1 MVELQNLSDEDE
13 RREYEAARLAA
24 LARFDFFEPEPG
36 DILDRFARLAAQMFD
51 TAYAALV
58 FVEADDVR
66 SIARHGLPPLRCPR
80 RDSFFN
86 ETIDQDQIVWIADAR
101 AIEPIRRC
109 VLVAEPPNIQ
119 FYAGAPLKTPDGF
132 PIGVL
137 CVMDPEPR
145 PLADLATRSTLTDL
159 AACTM
164 SEMECWRLNR
174 ELEAATNERLE
185 GARELDLIYESAP
198 VGLSLVDRDLRFRR
212 INHHLAGMDGKTI
225 QEHIGQTVDE
235 VLPDLAP
242 ILVPLYKSVLATGE
256 PALDYEI
263 VGQTPKEPGVERVWM
278 GSYYPIP
285 TADGRTGYVAAV
297 VQEVTEAR
305 KMEVVE
311 RQNAK
316 RLRRLLDGIGSL
328 VGLLDADGTL
338 LEANQT
344 TLGVAGLTPEDVLG
358 KPFEQTYWWSYS
370 PTVQAQLRDAVERAR
385 TGETVRYDVPLRVG
399 DGQFITIDFQLTP
412 LYDDDGRVI
421 NLVPS
426 AVDITE
432 RKAAEAALATS
443 EALFRETFEQTAVG
457 MAHISLDG
465 RWLRVNDRLSEI
477 LGFSGDALQNRT
489 FQEITYPQDLD
500 ADLENMRR
508 LMAGE
513 IDSYSLEK
521 RCIRPSGSLTW
532 VNSTVSLQR
541 DAAGEP
547 DHVIVVVE
555 DIDARK
561 AAEQRL
567 ATVMSEL
574 NHRVK
579 NLLAT
584 MQTVVT
590 HAARRAESKEQLVES
605 VASRTRALANT
616 HDILIQ
622 SQWQGAVISELVAE
636 ELRPYGPQRVRID
649 GLALWLTPKAALAFC
664 LLVHEL
670 ATNAA
675 KYGALSGEAGHVAVR
690 WTVTDTAEGETF
702 RFVWEEHGGP
712 AVTPPPARGFGSEI
726 IEEIAPKELDGV
738 STLEFRPEGLRL
750 TLEAPLQ
757 RMATSEE
764 LARDAERRRGGV
776 APAGDGA
783 QRVLVVED
791 SAMIAMDLESFL
803 MSAGYEVVG
812 PASSVSEAL
821 ALVDGE
827 PLDAA
832 FLDVDLEGEL
842 VTPVAAKL
850 AEMGVPFAFLTGFDG
865 ASAEMQEFRDV
876 IVVEKPFGDRLIL
889 STLASLLASRLDESR
904 T

>member
-1 MVELQNLSDEDE
+1 MVEPQDLNDEAE
-13 RREYEAARLAA
+13 GREFEAARLSA

-58 FVEADDVR
+58 FVEADQVR
-66 SIARHGLPPLRCPR
+66 SIARHGLPPIRCPR
-80 RDSFFN
+80 RESFFN
-86 ETIDQDQIVWIADAR
+86 ETIEQNQIVWIADAR

-119 FYAGAPLKTPDGF
+119 FYAGAPLKTRDGF

-145 PLADLATRSTLTDL
+145 SLADLATRSTLTDL
-159 AACTM
+159 AACAM

-198 VGLSLVDRDLRFRR
+198 VGLSLVDRELRFRR
-212 INHHLAGMDGKTI
+212 INRHLAGMDGASI
-225 QEHIGQTVDE
+225 QDHIGQTIDE

-242 ILVPLYKSVLATGE
+242 ILVPLYKGVLASGE

-263 VGQTPKEPGVERVWM
+263 VGETPKEPGVERVWI

-285 TADGRTGYVAAV
+285 AADGRPGYVAAV
-297 VQEVTEAR
+297 VHEVTEAR

-328 VGLLDADGTL
+328 VGLLDVDGTL
-338 LEANQT
+338 LEANQMA
-344 TLGVAGLTPEDVLG
+344 LGVAGLSPDDVLG

-370 PTVQAQLRDAVERAR
+370 PAVQTQLRDAIERAR
-385 TGETVRYDVPLRVG
+385 AGETVRYDVPVRVG

-412 LYDDDGRVI
+412 LYDDDGNVI

-426 AVDITE
+426 AVDVTE
-432 RKAAEAALATS
+432 RKAAEAALVTS

-465 RWLRVNDRLSEI
+465 RWLRVNERLSEI
-477 LGFSGDALQNRT
+477 LGFSPDVLQNRA
-489 FQEITYPQDLD
+489 FQEITYPQDLE
-500 ADLENMRR
+500 AERAHMQR

-521 RCIRPSGSLTW
+521 RCIGPNGSLTW
-532 VNSTVSLQR
+532 INSTVSLQR
-541 DAAGEP
+541 DGSGDP

-590 HAARRAESKEQLVES
+590 HAARRAESKEQLVQS
-605 VASRTRALANT
+605 VAARTRALANA
-616 HDILIQ
+616 HDILIR

-636 ELRPYGPQRVRID
+636 ELRPYGAKRVHID
-649 GLALWLTPKAALAFC
+649 GAPLWLTPKAALAFC

-675 KYGALSGEAGHVAVR
+675 KYGALSSDTGHVDVR
-690 WTVTDTAEGETF
+690 WAVIGTSAGETF
-702 RFVWEEHGGP
+702 RLQWEEHGGP
-712 AVTPPPARGFGSEI
+712 AVARPLTRGFGSEI
-726 IEEIAPKELDGV
+726 IEEIAPRELDGM
-738 STLEFRPEGLRL
+738 STLEYCPGGVRL
-750 TLEAPLQ
+750 TLEVPLQ

-764 LARDAERRRGGV
+764 LARNAERRQTAL
-776 APAGDGA
+776 APAGDRA

-821 ALVDGE
+821 RLVDGD

-832 FLDVDLEGEL
+832 LLDVDLEGEL
-842 VTPVAAKL
+842 VTPVAARL
-850 AEMGVPFAFLTGFDG
+850 SEMGVPFAFLTGFDG
-865 ASAEMQEFRDV
+865 ASVEVQEFQDV
-876 IVVEKPFGDRLIL
+876 IVVEKPFGDRVIL
-889 STLASLLASRLDESR
+889 TTLASLLANRLDESR
-904 T
+904 A